1 MIKKLSDELEKN
13 FSEPI
18 TYTSMDKLV
27 AAQSQVLTALAL
39 AELAEAAR
47 EITNLLRHCIGSEY
61 GSINVT
67 VK

>member
-13 FSEPI
+13 CSEQI

-27 AAQSQVLTALAL
+27 ATQSQVLTALAL
-39 AELAEAAR
+39 AELAEAAK
-47 EITNLLRHCIGSEY
+47 EITILLRHCSEY
-61 GSINVT
+61 GVT

>member
-13 FSEPI
+13 CSEQI

-27 AAQSQVLTALAL
+27 ATQSQVLTALAL
-39 AELAEAAR
+39 AELAEAAK
-47 EITNLLRHCIGSEY
+47 EITNLLRHCSEY

>member
-13 FSEPI
+13 CSEQT
-18 TYTSMDKLV
+18 TYTSMKELV
-27 AAQSQVLTALAL
+27 ATQSQVLTALAL
-39 AELAEAAR
+39 AELAEAAK
-47 EITNLLRHCIGSEY
+47 EIARLLRHCSEY